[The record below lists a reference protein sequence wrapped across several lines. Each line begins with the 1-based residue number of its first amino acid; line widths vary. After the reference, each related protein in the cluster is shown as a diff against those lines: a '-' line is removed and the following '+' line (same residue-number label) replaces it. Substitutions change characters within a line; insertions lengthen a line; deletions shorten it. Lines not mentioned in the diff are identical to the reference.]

1 MTPLVNIDYLITM
14 LTIIDDGIVYYGNKT
29 SYIYVINDTSIGII
43 CPIREAKNSDLA
55 KIFAKRDK
63 EFKIC

>member
-1 MTPLVNIDYLITM
+1 MA
-14 LTIIDDGIVYYGNKT
+14 TIKQKQ
-29 SYIYVINDTSIGII
+29 YVINDNSVGII

-63 EFKIC
+63 EFRDVK